1 MTDSETKS
9 MTQTEAVQLLN
20 KSYHSKWSFTTQGA
34 EQEVLPR
41 GAIYYKVK
49 ADLQIGRESPITI
62 TGMGFGVVTASD
74 AATPEKHIAAH
85 NAALE
90 GALVNA
96 VQRLGLA
103 SNKS

>member
-1 MTDSETKS
+1 

-20 KSYHSKWSFTTQGA
+20 ENYYNMWSFTTQGV
-34 EQEVLPR
+34 EREVF
-41 GAIYYKVK
+41 AKIYYYKVK
-49 ADLQIGRESPITI
+49 ADLQIAIQPPITI
-62 TGMGFGVVTASD
+62 TGMGFGVVD
-74 AATPEKHIAAH
+74 AGHTLPKTHVDAC

-96 VQRLGLA
+96 VQRLGLT

>member
-1 MTDSETKS
+1 

-20 KSYHSKWSFTTQGA
+20 RIYGHSKWSFTTQGV
-34 EQEVLPR
+34 EQETLP
-41 GAIYYKVK
+41 GGKMYYKVK
-49 ADLQIGRESPITI
+49 ADLNIGGQPPIKMS
-62 TGMGFGVVTASD
+62 GMGFGAVPRGHTG
-74 AATPEKHIAAH
+74 TPEKHIDAC

-96 VQRLGLA
+96 VQRLGLT